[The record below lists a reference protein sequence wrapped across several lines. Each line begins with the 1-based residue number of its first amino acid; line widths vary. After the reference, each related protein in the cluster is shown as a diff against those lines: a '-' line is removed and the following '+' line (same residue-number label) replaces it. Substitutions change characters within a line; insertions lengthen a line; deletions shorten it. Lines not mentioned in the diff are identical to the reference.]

1 LLGFCPYNGFQVI
14 DEGRNWPG
22 GVIWGYPGGS
32 ANPTVGNKAK
42 PQADLA
48 EFTIGAVGEDYYD
61 LSNVVRPSSFQPD
74 FE

>member
-1 LLGFCPYNGFQVI
+1 VTDVGP
-14 DEGRNWPG
+14 NWPG
-22 GVIWGYPGGS
+22 GVVRGYPEGS
-32 ANPTVGNKAK
+32 ANPTVGNMAK

-61 LSNVVRPSSFQPD
+61 LSNVVRPSSIQPD

>member
-1 LLGFCPYNGFQVI
+1 MI
-14 DEGRNWPG
+14 DVGPNWPG
-22 GVIWGYPGGS
+22 GVVWGYPRGS
-32 ANPTVGNKAK
+32 ANPTGGNMAK

-61 LSNVVRPSSFQPD
+61 LSNVIRPSSIQPD